1 MGFTINFNS
10 HKIKEI
16 GCEFGILPQ
25 MNISLSPQ
33 QIKNFSRLLQCMQ
46 RIGECLTISVNKSH
60 MKLVCTNLNRSFYAD
75 FTIDRSYFDTYAIY
89 TDENSN
95 PTQNSASKS
104 QNSLTFS
111 LFTKIFAMV
120 LRKLSFDKSVKK
132 LKLSFDD
139 SEELQDFFLL

>member
-1 MGFTINFNS
+1 
-10 HKIKEI
+10 
-16 GCEFGILPQ
+16 
-25 MNISLSPQ
+25 
-33 QIKNFSRLLQCMQ
+33 
-46 RIGECLTISVNKSH
+46 

-95 PTQNSASKS
+95 PTQNS
-104 QNSLTFS
+104 LTFS

-132 LKLSFDD
+132 LTLSFDD
-139 SEELQDFFLL
+139 SEELQDFFLLRVECDHRIEKTFQLNLMDQKICISEKLYSKKQDPPVKFSGNMK